1 MAITLGAITLPP
13 TLFWEDE
20 LAWSP
25 FVMNHDTGLT
35 GALIGQVGTRISGR
49 PITLVGR
56 SDGADHTGGILRS
69 DLLALQ
75 TALNTSTAAM
85 TLTLHDSRAFSV
97 MGVYDDNSGPIE
109 AEPLPVFGSL
119 PPANPADS
127 RWYLLRK
134 LRLITI

>member
-1 MAITLGAITLPP
+1 MAITLETITLPP

-25 FVMNHDTGLT
+25 FVSSQGTGLT
-35 GALIGQVGTRISGR
+35 GAAIVQFGTRTSGR
-49 PITLVGR
+49 AITLVGR
-56 SDGADHTGGILRS
+56 SDGSSHTGGILRS
-69 DLLALQ
+69 ALS
-75 TALNTSTAAM
+75 ALHTVLNSSLTPVV
-85 TLTLHDSRAFSV
+85 LTLHDGRSFNV
-97 MGVYDDNSGPIE
+97 IGVYDDNNGPIE

>member
-1 MAITLGAITLPP
+1 MAITLGSITLPP

-25 FVMNHDTGLT
+25 FVSSQGTGLT
-35 GALIGQVGTRISGR
+35 GAAIVQFGTRTSGR

-56 SDGADHTGGILRS
+56 SDGSSHTGGMLRS

-75 TALNTSTAAM
+75 AALNISVAAM
-85 TLTLHDSRAFSV
+85 TLTLHDSRTFSV
-97 MGVYDDNSGPIE
+97 MGVYDENNGPIE
-109 AEPLPVFGSL
+109 ADPLPVFGSL
-119 PPANPADS
+119 PPANPADT